1 MTKAEASLRIL
12 FGFTVTST
20 ILLEVVDQSLAVVSK
35 VAEVNSL
42 SSRTEKEETVEY
54 TEEFS
59 RRLMDSERI
68 NISRLVENQ

>member
-1 MTKAEASLRIL
+1 M
-12 FGFTVTST
+12 TST

>member
-35 VAEVNSL
+35 VAEVNGL

-54 TEEFS
+54 TKEFS

-68 NISRLVENQ
+68 NVS

>member
-1 MTKAEASLRIL
+1 M
-12 FGFTVTST
+12 TST

-35 VAEVNSL
+35 VAEVNGL

-54 TEEFS
+54 TKEFS

-68 NISRLVENQ
+68 NVS